1 MKNRKRFIFPVLFI
15 LSIAALAMKK
25 FMVPFHGFVLIL
37 IFDGMAILYFMQ
49 AFRSEK
55 LGEEV
60 RGRAFRFDISSI
72 AYAVCSI
79 AILYRMEYWNGWEG
93 WVTAAGVL
101 LFIVSM
107 LTFFSISVYM
117 KQTDKGN
124 KIKPLLLANFSWIY
138 FMVLFP
144 VVALTNPRTFHNLF
158 NGTTYE
164 EYVRNRYPLEE
175 GTAMLNL
182 YKPGNTRS
190 KEIAEE
196 YFTTAIQDEK
206 DDDLEEA
213 LLNYNRCI
221 DLNPDNAQ
229 AYYKRGR
236 LKLTR
241 LEIDN
246 EMAQSACNDFAR
258 AIQLDPNMAPAY
270 YSRAVAYHY
279 IFPKDLMPARTD
291 LLKAKMLDTSLNSDN
306 YLNNFLA
313 HSKPDSTVDTTAS
326 IDLQK
331 DRR

>member
-1 MKNRKRFIFPVLFI
+1 MKYRKRLVFPVLFI

-25 FMVPFHGFVLIL
+25 FMIPFHGFLLIL

-60 RGRAFRFDISSI
+60 KGRAFRFDISSI
-72 AYAVCSI
+72 AYAVSSI
-79 AILYRMEYWNGWEG
+79 AILYRLEYWNGWEG
-93 WVTAAGVL
+93 WITAAGVL
-101 LFIVSM
+101 FFIVSM

-124 KIKPLLLANFSWIY
+124 KIKPLLLANLSWIY
-138 FMVLFP
+138 FLILFP
-144 VVALTNPRTFHNLF
+144 IVALTNPRTFHNIF

-175 GTAMLNL
+175 GTAMIDL

-196 YFTTAIQDEK
+196 YFTAAIQDEK
-206 DDDLEEA
+206 NDDLEEA

-221 DLNPDNAQ
+221 DLNPDNAK
-229 AYYKRGR
+229 AYYTRGR

-241 LEIDN
+241 LEIDK
-246 EMAQSACNDFAR
+246 EMAQSAFTDFAR
-258 AIQLDPNMAPAY
+258 AIQLDPNMAAAY

-291 LLKAKMLDTSLNSDN
+291 LLKAKTLDTTMSSDI

-313 HSKPDSTVDTTAS
+313 HSKPDSTIDTTVEVH
-326 IDLQK
+326 LQK
-331 DRR
+331 GKR